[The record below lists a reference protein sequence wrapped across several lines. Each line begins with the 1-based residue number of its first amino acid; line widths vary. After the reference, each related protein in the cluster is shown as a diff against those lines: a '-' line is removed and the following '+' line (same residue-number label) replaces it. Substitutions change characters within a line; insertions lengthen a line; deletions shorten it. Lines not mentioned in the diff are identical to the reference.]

1 MSPFIL
7 EVWFSIEAIRTMRER
22 EREKKLVTISVGK
35 LNLMSPWI
43 LC

>member
-7 EVWFSIEAIRTMRER
+7 EVWFSIDAIRTMR
-22 EREKKLVTISVGK
+22 EREKKLVTIYVGK